1 MSDRLEHEII
11 RKAVRN
17 FKNDSLYVEYIREIM
32 KHWKTMSTKERLLVS
47 GIYSH
52 HAGKKC
58 FTQNQQSAIVA
69 LYLKYKA
76 S

>member
-1 MSDRLEHEII
+1 MSDRLEHDVI

-17 FKNDSLYVEYIREIM
+17 FKNDSTYVEYIREIM
-32 KHWKTMSTKERLLVS
+32 KHWKTLSTKERLLVS

-52 HAGKKC
+52 HAGKRC
-58 FTQNQQSAIVA
+58 FTPNQQSAIVA

-76 S
+76 G